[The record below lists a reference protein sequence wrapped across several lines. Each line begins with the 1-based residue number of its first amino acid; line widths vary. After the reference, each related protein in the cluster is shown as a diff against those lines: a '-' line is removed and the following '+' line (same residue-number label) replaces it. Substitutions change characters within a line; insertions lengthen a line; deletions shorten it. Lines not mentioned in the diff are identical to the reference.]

1 MKFDFVIGNPP
12 YQDETIG
19 DNKGFAPPVYH
30 KFLENSY
37 KIGDVVEMI
46 HPARFLF
53 NAGSTPKQWNEQML
67 QDPHLKVLYFEQDS
81 SKVFSNTD
89 IKGGVAVTYRDKS
102 KDFGEIGTFT
112 IFPSLNSILKKVRPD
127 VIENGSL
134 TDIIYS
140 QNKFNLNELN
150 NYYPELNRSD
160 KRLESNI
167 FKLDIFKTERS
178 SDNDLKILGV
188 IKNKRVYR
196 YVNKKYIDDTD
207 SNLTFYKV
215 LLPKSNGSG
224 TLGEVI
230 STPLVGTPLVGTPLV
245 GYTRTFIGIGA
256 FKTKNEANSALKYV
270 KSKFARV
277 MLGVLKVTQ
286 DNNPGK
292 WRWVPLQNF
301 TSTSDIDWSVSV
313 HEIDQQLYRKYDLN
327 EQEIEFIETHV
338 KEMD

>member
-1 MKFDFVIGNPP
+1 MANKEFKFDVVIGNPP
-12 YQDETIG
+12 YQEETAGTSSSEKPIYNLFMDEAYRIS
-19 DNKGFAPPVYH
+19 N
-30 KFLENSY
+30 
-37 KIGDVVEMI
+37 IVELI
-46 HPARFLF
+46 TPGRFLF
-53 NAGSTPKQWNEQML
+53 NAGATPKAWNRKML
-67 QDPHLKVLYFEQDS
+67 SDKHLKVLYYETNS
-81 SKVFSNTD
+81 EKVFSNTD

-230 STPLVGTPLVGTPLV
+230 STPLVGTPLVG
-245 GYTRTFIGIGA
+245 YTRTFIGIGA